1 MSDASVP
8 EARSTVAAIRTIA
21 PSINIG
27 LASVSRVLVTLVVAS
42 NPHASA
48 ALQRCSQSV
57 GAVRELLSLHA
68 SGSPLSIAVRT
79 FSIKHSRLPKS

>member
-1 MSDASVP
+1 MPVPDA
-8 EARSTVAAIRTIA
+8 EAPAAIRTIA

-27 LASVSRVLVTLVVAS
+27 LASVSRVLVILVGAS
-42 NPHASA
+42 TPQASA

-57 GAVRELLSLHA
+57 CAVRELRSLHA